1 MPSEFPKSSQI
12 HVMKVTGEE
21 EQQRKVRVTQKTE
34 RAETKTE
41 KAYSLEEVR
50 TKHKDAYK
58 PWTPEL
64 DNELTVMFCEGVNSK
79 DMAKHFGRTRGAIT
93 SRIKNWNLKNCMDEP
108 VKKEVLAILDNWTG
122 DPLL

>member
-34 RAETKTE
+34 NTETKTE

-79 DMAKHFGRTRGAIT
+79 DMAKHFGRIRGAIT
-93 SRIKNWNLKNCMDEP
+93 SRIKKLEL
-108 VKKEVLAILDNWTG
+108 EELYG
-122 DPLL
+122 